1 MFPIML
7 NIHGRKCTVAGGG
20 NVAER
25 KVKTLLKYGADVT
38 AVSPV
43 LPPSVTPDALSTN
56 VVVVDVPSTA
66 PAVVA
71 IASARSAPLICGS
84 LPSSSSIL
92 ALEDTPISVPIVSNI
107 STNRNAK
114 TTTAKSNVNIPSNW
128 SLPKIGARLGIESPL
143 LKSGSKL

>member
-1 MFPIML
+1 MQMMELQGKLRQEQDNPKRIA
-7 NIHGRKCTVAGGG
+7 V
-20 NVAER
+20 
-25 KVKTLLKYGADVT
+25 VT

-43 LPPSVTPDALSTN
+43 LPPSVTPEALSTN

-71 IASARSAPLICGS
+71 IASARSAPFDLWKL
-84 LPSSSSIL
+84 LPSSSKIL

-114 TTTAKSNVNIPSNW
+114 TTTAKSNVTYRQTEFAKNRCKTW
-128 SLPKIGARLGIESPL
+128 D
-143 LKSGSKL
+143 KSVAEIWQ

>member
-7 NIHGRKCTVAGGG
+7 NIRGRKCTVAGGG

-43 LPPSVTPDALSTN
+43 LPPSVTPEALSTN

-71 IASARSAPLICGS
+71 CPYLMTQ
-84 LPSSSSIL
+84 SI
-92 ALEDTPISVPIVSNI
+92 PILYY
-107 STNRNAK
+107 RHQK
-114 TTTAKSNVNIPSNW
+114 TTMT
-128 SLPKIGARLGIESPL
+128 
-143 LKSGSKL
+143 

>member
-43 LPPSVTPDALSTN
+43 F
-56 VVVVDVPSTA
+56 
-66 PAVVA
+66 
-71 IASARSAPLICGS
+71 
-84 LPSSSSIL
+84 
-92 ALEDTPISVPIVSNI
+92 
-107 STNRNAK
+107 K
-114 TTTAKSNVNIPSNW
+114 
-128 SLPKIGARLGIESPL
+128 
-143 LKSGSKL
+143 